1 MGLTRCDFALT
12 ERAGGLLACALIP
25 ALFSIGLPPTLWIGG
40 RERLQR
46 HGNRVCRRRLPTHSR
61 RMAAA
66 AGCAASA
73 APGSRA
79 LGPSLGSLPPTSAR
93 CRACCAQALLA
104 RLRRRTP
111 RPDHRTG
118 RTTPTWRC
126 CAGLCARPRSHAR
139 RTVVCAVRN
148 HSTVNGFSMQIE
160 VHTGLRLLYEI
171 SWLNAR
177 RQSAIANWTTSLG
190 DQGKADLVARIQWS
204 FGRVSPMNS
213 PAHCPSTW
221 VASILC

>member
-1 MGLTRCDFALT
+1 MGLAKCDFALT
-12 ERAGGLLACALIP
+12 EGAGGLLACALIP
-25 ALFSIGLPPTLWIGG
+25 ALLPIGLPPTFRIGG
-40 RERLQR
+40 REPLQR
-46 HGNRVCRRRLPTHSR
+46 HGNRVCRRRLPTHGR

-66 AGCAASA
+66 AGYAAS

-79 LGPSLGSLPPTSAR
+79 PRPSLGSLPPTSAR
-93 CRACCAQALLA
+93 CRACCAQAWLA

-111 RPDHRTG
+111 RPDHRTV
-118 RTTPTWRC
+118 RTARTWRC
-126 CAGLCARPRSHAR
+126 CAGLCSRPRSHAR

-171 SWLNAR
+171 SWLSAR
-177 RQSAIANWTTSLG
+177 RQSAIANWSTSLG
-190 DQGKADLVARIQWS
+190 DQGKADLAARIQCS